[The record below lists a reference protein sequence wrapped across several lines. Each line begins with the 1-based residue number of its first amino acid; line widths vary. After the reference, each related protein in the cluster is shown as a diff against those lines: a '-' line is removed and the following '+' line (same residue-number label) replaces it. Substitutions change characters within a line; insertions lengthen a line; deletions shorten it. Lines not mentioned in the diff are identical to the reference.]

1 MAINPRSGKFSFNL
15 LGRALPNQS
24 PQVEF
29 PTQAIPEEQAE
40 AAPVAPDEDTLEEV
54 AETEPKELPVELL
67 ESSFEKIKP
76 RAEEFVASFYENLFA
91 AHPEVKPLFAS
102 TDMEKQHKKLLNS
115 LVLVVEGL
123 RNPEALG
130 EVLKALGA
138 RHVGYGAI
146 PISYEPVGEA
156 LLTTFEQ
163 YLQQDWTDE
172 VKQAWIAA
180 YTAITT
186 QMLQGAGVDNAPK
199 QVQLETRAIPNKQVA
214 TAPATPPQHQPEEV
228 LETEPK
234 ELPVELLESSF
245 EKIKPRAEEF
255 AASFYENLFAAHP
268 EMKPLFAST
277 DMEKQQKKLLNSL
290 VLVVESLRNP
300 EALGEVLKALG
311 GRHVGY
317 GAIPKYY
324 GPVGEALLTTFE
336 QYLQQ
341 DWTPEVKQAWVAA
354 YRAITAQ
361 MLKGAGVGNAP
372 KVAHNEKVA
381 TIKKP
386 SELKAELLNE
396 SHQVQPQLEQQ
407 KKPLVSIQWDGEV
420 LKAILGKITDSSRQ
434 LQPPLSIQHWV
445 AILKAIPRKAID
457 AFWTQPAWLIAIVS
471 AVLCTGVFVIADD
484 NSLLADTLEGAD
496 VVSLIVALVLFVKEA
511 PDRKKQFHYQA
522 WSIVDG
528 ANGIRKS
535 YARVLAL
542 QDLNQDGV
550 SLRELDAPG
559 AELDDI
565 DIPKANL
572 SEANLS
578 EADLSHGN
586 LSHANLDNAD
596 LSKAKLIG
604 TNLNH
609 ANLSFARLNQA
620 NLSSANLSSANL
632 ICADLS
638 NANLSG
644 AILKNANLSGSNLK
658 GAYLMGANLKGAKV
672 SISELS
678 GALLDGAI
686 MPDGS
691 KHKSLKN

>member
-1 MAINPRSGKFSFNL
+1 MAINPRSGKFSLNL

-40 AAPVAPDEDTLEEV
+40 AEPDEDTLEEV
-54 AETEPKELPVELL
+54 AETEQKELPVELL

-76 RAEEFVASFYENLFA
+76 RADEFVASFYENLFA

-102 TDMEKQHKKLLNS
+102 TDMEKQQKKLLNS
-115 LVLVVEGL
+115 LVLVVESL
-123 RNPEALG
+123 RNPEAL
-130 EVLKALGA
+130 EPVLKALGG

-146 PISYEPVGEA
+146 PKYYGPVGEA

-163 YLQQDWTDE
+163 YLQQDWTPE
-172 VKQAWIAA
+172 VEQAWIAA

-186 QMLQGAGVDNAPK
+186 QMLKGAGVGNAPK
-199 QVQLETRAIPNKQVA
+199 QVQSETRAIPNKQVA
-214 TAPATPPQHQPEEV
+214 TAPATQPQHQPEEV
-228 LETEPK
+228 ALTQPK

-245 EKIKPRAEEF
+245 EKIKPRADEF

-268 EMKPLFAST
+268 GMKPLFATT

-381 TIKKP
+381 TLKKP

-396 SHQVQPQLEQQ
+396 SQPVQPQVEQQ

-420 LKAILGKITDSSRQ
+420 LKAIIGKITDSSRQ
-434 LQPPLSIQHWV
+434 LQPPLSVQKWLS
-445 AILKAIPRKAID
+445 ILKAIPQKAID

-484 NSLLADTLEGAD
+484 NSLLADALEGAD
-496 VVSLIVALVLFVKEA
+496 VVSLIVALVLFIKEA

-522 WSIVDG
+522 WTIVDG

-542 QDLNQDGV
+542 QDLNEDGV

-565 DIPKANL
+565 ELPKANL
-572 SEANLS
+572 SEANLN
-578 EADLSHGN
+578 EADLSNGN
-586 LSHANLDNAD
+586 LSHANLDNAN
-596 LSKAKLIG
+596 LSKAKFIG

-644 AILKNANLSGSNLK
+644 ANLKDANLSGSNLK

-672 SISELS
+672 TISELS
-678 GALLDGAI
+678 GALIDGAI
-686 MPDGS
+686 MPNGS
-691 KHKSLKN
+691 KHQSVGSRE

>member
-1 MAINPRSGKFSFNL
+1 M
-15 LGRALPNQS
+15 
-24 PQVEF
+24 
-29 PTQAIPEEQAE
+29 
-40 AAPVAPDEDTLEEV
+40 
-54 AETEPKELPVELL
+54 
-67 ESSFEKIKP
+67 
-76 RAEEFVASFYENLFA
+76 
-91 AHPEVKPLFAS
+91 
-102 TDMEKQHKKLLNS
+102 
-115 LVLVVEGL
+115 
-123 RNPEALG
+123 
-130 EVLKALGA
+130 
-138 RHVGYGAI
+138 
-146 PISYEPVGEA
+146 
-156 LLTTFEQ
+156 
-163 YLQQDWTDE
+163 
-172 VKQAWIAA
+172 
-180 YTAITT
+180 
-186 QMLQGAGVDNAPK
+186 
-199 QVQLETRAIPNKQVA
+199 
-214 TAPATPPQHQPEEV
+214 
-228 LETEPK
+228 
-234 ELPVELLESSF
+234 
-245 EKIKPRAEEF
+245 
-255 AASFYENLFAAHP
+255 
-268 EMKPLFAST
+268 
-277 DMEKQQKKLLNSL
+277 
-290 VLVVESLRNP
+290 
-300 EALGEVLKALG
+300 LKALG

-341 DWTPEVKQAWVAA
+341 DWTVEVKQAWVAA

-372 KVAHNEKVA
+372 KVAHNEKAA

-396 SHQVQPQLEQQ
+396 SQPVQPQLEQQ

-434 LQPPLSIQHWV
+434 LQPPLSVQKWV

-484 NSLLADTLEGAD
+484 NSLLGKMLESAD
-496 VVSLIVALVLFVKEA
+496 VVSLIVALVLFIKET

-572 SEANLS
+572 SEANLN
-578 EADLSHGN
+578 EADLSNGN
-586 LSHANLDNAD
+586 LSHANLDNAN

-609 ANLSFARLNQA
+609 ANLSFDRLTQA
-620 NLSSANLSSANL
+620 NLSSADLSSANL

-644 AILKNANLSGSNLK
+644 AILKDANLSGSNLR

-678 GALLDGAI
+678 GALIDGAI
-686 MPDGS
+686 MPNGS
-691 KHKSLKN
+691 KHKSVKGST